1 MPDTTKPAVLRP
13 RNRFMQWQ
21 FEAALCALL
30 TIGFAML
37 ASTGNL
43 DWPTIV
49 LTGSALLFRAY
60 LTWQGRHMRL
70 TAFWTTALTLG
81 CAAFYVADYVL
92 ISGSFINA
100 TVHLVL
106 LVMLVR
112 LFSAQKDRDYYFLA
126 VLAFLMVLASAAL
139 TIGVTFF
146 LGLSAFILTA
156 VVTVVVME
164 MRHAA
169 NAAALRRGQSDSAPA
184 SQVTASILRASPA
197 IAVSILLL
205 GGVIFFLLPRN
216 SSGYLRSYAPNDSL
230 NTGFSEQVRLGRIGE
245 IQRSDALVM
254 HIQIDRDQSGTH
266 DLKWRGV
273 ALNLFDGR
281 TWSNPQML
289 HVLPR
294 LPDGSYRLAPRATV
308 RPPIIEYRV
317 LMEPLNANVFF
328 LAPTARE
335 IRGNFRLLAGDD
347 ADAVFDADAEHPPSV
362 YNATSELGQPS
373 VAELRLAHGVAP
385 PDILLDD
392 LQLPALDPRIS
403 RLAEQITASAGT
415 NYDKAAAVES
425 YLKSNFGY
433 TLQLSSSVPRD
444 PLAEFL
450 FVRKRGHC
458 EYFASSMAVMLRTLR
473 IPARVVNG
481 FRRGEFNQLTGQ
493 YVIRGRDAHSWVEVY
508 FPGYG
513 WITFDP
519 TPSDG
524 ADGGLGRAA
533 LYLDAL
539 SSFWREWVINYD
551 PAHQFSLAVNISHHG
566 QMRWFDVQDWARKK
580 YASLVEA
587 ARAAQDA
594 AQRSPV
600 QWITRC
606 FLFILV
612 LGLVVTLVHYSASIT
627 RSIRGWKKITRA
639 QTAPSAAAAVW
650 YERMLRS
657 LTKRGL
663 HKTPAQTPQE
673 FVGCIAE
680 DKLRHQMA
688 RFTTYYESAR
698 FGESVEDV
706 LRLPELYA
714 EITHKG

>member
-1 MPDTTKPAVLRP
+1 MESAADIPINTNST
-13 RNRFMQWQ
+13 MQRE
-21 FEAALCALL
+21 FEAAVCMLL
-30 TIGFAML
+30 AIGFATLACTGSLDLPTLLL
-37 ASTGNL
+37 ASAG
-43 DWPTIV
+43 
-49 LTGSALLFRAY
+49 LLYRGY
-60 LTWQGRHMRL
+60 LIWQERQTLLSG
-70 TAFWTTALTLG
+70 FWTTALTLG

-92 ISGSFINA
+92 ISGSFIKA

-106 LVMLVR
+106 FVMLVR

-126 VLAFLMVLASAAL
+126 VLAFLMLLASAAL

-146 LGLSAFILTA
+146 VGLAAFILTA
-156 VVTVVVME
+156 VVTVIVME

-169 NAAALRRGQSDSAPA
+169 NAAVLRRGQSDSVPA
-184 SQVTASILRASPA
+184 SQVTATILRASPA
-197 IAVSILLL
+197 IAVAILLL
-205 GGVIFFLLPRN
+205 GGMIFFLLPRN
-216 SSGYLRSYAPNDSL
+216 SNGYLRSYAPNDSIS
-230 NTGFSEQVRLGRIGE
+230 TGFSEQVRLGRIGE

-254 HIQIDRDQSGTH
+254 HIQIDHDQTGTH

-294 LPDGSYRLAPRATV
+294 LPDGSFRLAPRATV
-308 RPPIIEYRV
+308 RPPVIEYRV
-317 LMEPLNANVFF
+317 LMEPLNTNVFF
-328 LAPTARE
+328 LAPTARD

-347 ADAVFDADAEHPPSV
+347 ADAVFDVDAERPPNV

-373 VAELRLAHGVAP
+373 IAELRLAHGMAP

-415 NYDKAAAVES
+415 NYDKAAAIES

-493 YVIRGRDAHSWVEVY
+493 YVVRGRDAHSWVEVY

-519 TPSDG
+519 TPADG

-551 PAHQFSLAVNISHHG
+551 PAHQFSLTMSISHHG
-566 QMRWFDVQDWARKK
+566 EMRWFDVQEWARKK
-580 YASLVEA
+580 YEGLIEA
-587 ARAAQDA
+587 ARNAQDA

-606 FLFILV
+606 FLFILL
-612 LGLVVTLVHYSASIT
+612 LGSVIT
-627 RSIRGWKKITRA
+627 VGRYGATITRA
-639 QTAPSAAAAVW
+639 IHGWRKIMRAQAAPSAAAAVW
-650 YERMLRS
+650 YERMLRRMAR
-657 LTKRGL
+657 RGL
-663 HKTPAQTPQE
+663 HKLPGQTPQE
-673 FVGCIAE
+673 FVGCIGE
-680 DKLRHQMA
+680 EKLRHQIA
-688 RFTTYYESAR
+688 RFTQHYESAR
-698 FGESVEDV
+698 FGESVKDV

-714 EITHKG
+714 EIAHIG